1 MRTFIIHLLLFVLP
15 LGIFFAPA
23 FIVLFASGEF
33 TPLASI
39 GTLSRGRDRIVVGP
53 AYSYFRDEYQ
63 LHETFVRRPVVIA
76 LGSSRVGEFHSE
88 FLKNPSSFYNASGSI
103 GSLSGF
109 ADFIKHLSQPPQII
123 IAGMD
128 QYFFNPENA
137 KNNTVTRP
145 DPFTVHTQAYDP
157 FFESFFRNGGWWK
170 VSADYFS
177 GKFTL
182 ADIFAHPE
190 SAVKTIGLIART
202 NGIGFTNDGSNYGK
216 IARYPSEILKGIDAL
231 AGSIT
236 DTNGD
241 EYGSSISTDALA
253 ELRVFLTS
261 AKAKGIIVIGFL
273 PPIAHKEYQALAQH
287 PHAAYAYAFQNL
299 GPVLASVYKEY
310 GFDLYDFSD
319 ISSFGGSD
327 NEMFESKH
335 GGGKM
340 YLRLF
345 IRMVGG
351 SASLSSLTDLPS
363 LKEKLASATSTYDVV
378 GMAGN

>member
-1 MRTFIIHLLLFVLP
+1 MRIFIKNLFLFLLP

-23 FIVLFASGEF
+23 FIVFFVSGEF
-33 TPLASI
+33 TPIASI
-39 GTLSRGRDRIVVGP
+39 GVLSRDTDRIVVGQI
-53 AYSYFRDEYQ
+53 YNNFRDRYQ
-63 LHETFVRRPVVIA
+63 LQETFIRHPEIIS

-88 FLKNPSSFYNASGSI
+88 FLKNPNSFYNASGSI

-109 ADFIKHLSQPPQII
+109 TDFIKHLPQPPQII

-145 DPFTVHTQAYDP
+145 DPFTVSVQAYDP

-170 VSADYFS
+170 IYADYFL

-182 ADIFAHPE
+182 ADIFVSPLNA
-190 SAVKTIGLIART
+190 SMTIGLNARI
-202 NGIGFTNDGSNYGK
+202 NGSGFTNDGSNYDNV
-216 IARYPSEILKGIDAL
+216 IRYPSKIFQGIDVL

-241 EYGSSISTDALA
+241 EYGSGISTDALA

-261 AKAKGIIVIGFL
+261 AKSKNITVIGFL
-273 PPIAHKEYQALAQH
+273 PPISHKEYQALKQH
-287 PHAAYAYAFQNL
+287 PNAIYAYAFKNL
-299 GPVLASVYKEY
+299 GTTLSAVYKEY
-310 GFDLYDFSD
+310 GFDFYDFSD
-319 ISSFGGSD
+319 ISSFESSD
-327 NEMFESKH
+327 DEMIESKH
-335 GGGKM
+335 GSGKM

-345 IRMVGG
+345 IKIAENN
-351 SASLSSLTDLPS
+351 ASLRPFVDLPA
-363 LKEKLASATSTYDVV
+363 LGKKLASATSTYDV
-378 GMAGN
+378 AGIAGK